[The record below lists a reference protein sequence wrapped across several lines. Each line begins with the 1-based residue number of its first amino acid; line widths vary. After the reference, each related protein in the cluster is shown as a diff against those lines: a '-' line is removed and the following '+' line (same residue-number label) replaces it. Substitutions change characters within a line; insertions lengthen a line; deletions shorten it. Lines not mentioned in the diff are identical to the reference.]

1 MKKFLKIVA
10 IVAVVFIAVALV
22 VPLALKSKVG
32 DIVKKEA
39 SELLTAEVDF
49 RSLDLSLLR
58 HFPHASVELEGLT
71 VVCAAP
77 FEGDT
82 LASVGRISVVV
93 DLMSLFGDSGYEVT
107 KLLVDKAHLHAR
119 KLAYGSVNW
128 DVMKPSDE
136 PAEEKEPAE
145 ADEPSAF
152 RLRMRDVRLSE
163 AVVRY
168 EDDSTGMRAGVD
180 PLDLRLSGDLSGER
194 SDLDLRLEAHRLSY
208 AAGGVALLRDADLTA
223 DVTLDADLKNK
234 RFTFSDNRLSLN
246 AIALSLD
253 GWVALADDRTEMDV
267 RVNSSKVE
275 FRDVLSLVP
284 AFYTRDFENL
294 TASGQLTLD
303 AWAKGVLAGDR
314 LPAFETTLAV
324 RDGSFKYASLP
335 KAVTGITIDARAA
348 NPGGTADATTVDV
361 PTFALTM
368 AGNALRGSFSA
379 ATPMSDLR
387 FKAAAAGKVDLGA
400 VKEVYPLGDSIA
412 LAGVVTADMQASG
425 RMSDIERERYEA
437 IAASG
442 RLTVEGVTA
451 ALAGLPEVKVRR
463 AAMSVSPAAL
473 TLSELGVTVGR
484 SDIEASGT
492 LSNYIGYLLRDQ
504 TLRGRLDVR
513 SSLLDL
519 NELLGDASEASA
531 DTGAAAAP
539 ADTAAMRAVV
549 VPQNLDLALGA
560 SLKKILF
567 QKMVLDD
574 FTGSLTVAKG
584 TVSMNRLAMNAFGG
598 RMSASGSYS
607 TAADAQRPALKLKAE
622 IADASFSTTFDQLDV
637 VRRMVPLFEKTGG
650 DYSMSLD
657 LATRLTQ
664 TMDPD
669 YATLQADG
677 AIRSKNIRVQNIAVF
692 DQLAAALKNDA
703 LRRIE
708 AKDVDI
714 RFTIRDGRIATQ
726 PFDLSVG
733 GISLNLSG
741 STGLDQTIDY
751 TARVTLPEGSAGGIL
766 TAVDVGIGGSFSSPK
781 ITLDVKNAVKDAV
794 SNAIGEKLGLSV
806 GSSEGKSA
814 DEIRA
819 DAKAKGDK
827 LVEEARAQRDKL
839 VGKAS
844 GKLARIAAQA
854 SGDALVS
861 AAEKQAQKLMEQA
874 EQQIAA
880 QQQ

>member
-10 IVAVVFIAVALV
+10 IVAVVLIAVALV

-39 SELLTAEVDF
+39 GELLTAEVDF

-119 KLAYGSVNW
+119 KLADGSVNW

-387 FKAAAAGKVDLGA
+387 FKAAAAGKVDLG
-400 VKEVYPLGDSIA
+400 L
-412 LAGVVTADMQASG
+412 
-425 RMSDIERERYEA
+425 
-437 IAASG
+437 
-442 RLTVEGVTA
+442 
-451 ALAGLPEVKVRR
+451 
-463 AAMSVSPAAL
+463 
-473 TLSELGVTVGR
+473 
-484 SDIEASGT
+484 
-492 LSNYIGYLLRDQ
+492 
-504 TLRGRLDVR
+504 
-513 SSLLDL
+513 
-519 NELLGDASEASA
+519 
-531 DTGAAAAP
+531 
-539 ADTAAMRAVV
+539 
-549 VPQNLDLALGA
+549 
-560 SLKKILF
+560 
-567 QKMVLDD
+567 
-574 FTGSLTVAKG
+574 
-584 TVSMNRLAMNAFGG
+584 
-598 RMSASGSYS
+598 
-607 TAADAQRPALKLKAE
+607 
-622 IADASFSTTFDQLDV
+622 
-637 VRRMVPLFEKTGG
+637 
-650 DYSMSLD
+650 
-657 LATRLTQ
+657 
-664 TMDPD
+664 
-669 YATLQADG
+669 
-677 AIRSKNIRVQNIAVF
+677 
-692 DQLAAALKNDA
+692 
-703 LRRIE
+703 
-708 AKDVDI
+708 
-714 RFTIRDGRIATQ
+714 
-726 PFDLSVG
+726 
-733 GISLNLSG
+733 
-741 STGLDQTIDY
+741 
-751 TARVTLPEGSAGGIL
+751 
-766 TAVDVGIGGSFSSPK
+766 
-781 ITLDVKNAVKDAV
+781 
-794 SNAIGEKLGLSV
+794 
-806 GSSEGKSA
+806 
-814 DEIRA
+814 
-819 DAKAKGDK
+819 
-827 LVEEARAQRDKL
+827 
-839 VGKAS
+839 
-844 GKLARIAAQA
+844 
-854 SGDALVS
+854 
-861 AAEKQAQKLMEQA
+861 
-874 EQQIAA
+874 
-880 QQQ
+880 